1 MIIGYVAKVAAAAAG
16 SAAAF
21 VFGSVSMVVASVG
34 DAMQAGA
41 FTVAGVGGLAA
52 LMWRL
57 VRDNRVETEQKDRY
71 EKMLNDK
78 DEEIALLHQRYNREY
93 ALVAAYRNHFGEIP
107 PDVYRNHVA
116 PFDLQPPLYPHGS
129 PAS

>member
-1 MIIGYVAKVAAAAAG
+1 MIIGYVAKVAATAAG

-21 VFGSVSMVVASVG
+21 VFGTVSMVVSSVG
-34 DAMQAGA
+34 DAAQAGA
-41 FTVAGVGGLAA
+41 FTLAGIAGLVM
-52 LMWRL
+52 LIWRL

-78 DEEIALLHQRYNREY
+78 DDEISLLHQRHNREY
-93 ALVAAYRNHFGEIP
+93 ALVAAYRHHFGELP

-116 PFDLQPPLYPHGS
+116 PFDLQPPMYPTSG
-129 PAS
+129 